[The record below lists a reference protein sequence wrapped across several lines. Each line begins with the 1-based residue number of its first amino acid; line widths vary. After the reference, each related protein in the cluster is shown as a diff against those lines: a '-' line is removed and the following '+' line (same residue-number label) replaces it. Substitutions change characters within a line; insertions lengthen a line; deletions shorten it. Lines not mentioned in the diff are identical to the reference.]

1 MCICEA
7 RARPIFHSLQRRN
20 QLAGEQRARQ
30 GVRRPFARLGK
41 ARRRELPHRRLDVQR
56 VEEAALRIC
65 LQGFAPVT

>member
-1 MCICEA
+1 MKLERGQYFTRYSEGIS
-7 RARPIFHSLQRRN
+7 SL
-20 QLAGEQRARQ
+20 GEQRARQ
-30 GVRRPFARLGK
+30 GVRLPFARLGK